1 MVPNLVGSKSQ
12 QFTMA
17 KDGQLVVVLAVVEQR
32 GQGCEMVEER
42 QFVGL
47 IKDRMT
53 ELANSVCNPVVLWC
67 LEFVNCKQFNDVQKG
82 DMYVNYVWKGNVLY
96 ILIIFWTL
104 TSIVYYT
111 SKYFATC
118 KNESRVIIFF

>member
-1 MVPNLVGSKSQ
+1 
-12 QFTMA
+12 
-17 KDGQLVVVLAVVEQR
+17 
-32 GQGCEMVEER
+32 MVEER

-53 ELANSVCNPVVLWC
+53 ELTNSVCNPVVLWC

-96 ILIIFWTL
+96 ILIIFLDTDIYSL
-104 TSIVYYT
+104 LYIQVFCSL
-111 SKYFATC
+111 
-118 KNESRVIIFF
+118 

>member
-1 MVPNLVGSKSQ
+1 
-12 QFTMA
+12 
-17 KDGQLVVVLAVVEQR
+17 
-32 GQGCEMVEER
+32 MVEER

-53 ELANSVCNPVVLWC
+53 ELTNSVCNPVVLWC

-118 KNESRVIIFF
+118 KHESRVIIFF